1 LKFEFEK
8 NKCGKSSFVLEK
20 IIKRKKLS
28 GYYFILFYSGDLDF
42 DLDFETV
49 LLRLAFDEVN
59 FFSTSLSGF
68 FTI

>member
-1 LKFEFEK
+1 MAYSLYL
-8 NKCGKSSFVLEK
+8 C
-20 IIKRKKLS
+20 

-42 DLDFETV
+42 DFDFETV

>member
-1 LKFEFEK
+1 MAYSLYL
-8 NKCGKSSFVLEK
+8 C
-20 IIKRKKLS
+20 

-42 DLDFETV
+42 DFDFDFETV